1 MNYKTL
7 PALELLEGL
16 SARLAYQLSSGN
28 MENPAALLA
37 ITQAAIKLLKEEAQ
51 Q

>member
-16 SARLAYQLSSGN
+16 KVRLAYQLSSGN
-28 MENPAALLA
+28 IENPAAMLA
-37 ITQAAIKLLKEEAQ
+37 ILQAAIKLLEDAQ
-51 Q
+51 R